1 MAVRLTTLAA
11 LAVLAALLVA
21 CAGASSTPAA
31 PASAPLPAA
40 ESPTAAPGG
49 GGAAPVAGDGA
60 ASAGG
65 GAAPASASSGP
76 ALHTSAAYQ
85 AIGAASAPIWV
96 TEEAGLFAKHGLD
109 VDVQYL
115 QGNASYA
122 ALIAGQI
129 DFLFGNP
136 HNFVSLEA
144 EGADVKVLACFK
156 PIVSDYTIMATPE
169 IHQAAD
175 LRGKLIA
182 TGGTSDLTQAYFDEY
197 FRRNNVRPD
206 DVTYVRVGG
215 QPERADALRGGAAQA
230 TMLNTPANVVLER
243 EGMRRLAKMDD
254 LRLPSATRCVTT
266 LPSLLEQRPEVAERF
281 LKAMI
286 ETAQF
291 MVVHRDQAEPI
302 VRQRLKIEDQ
312 ELMDATYAT
321 AAANDRDPV
330 VPVEGLQASAA
341 ALADENPHTLDLDV
355 RRMIDTSVLDRIRQS
370 GFIDVLY
377 Q

>member
-1 MAVRLTTLAA
+1 MTLRPPALAA
-11 LAVLAALLVA
+11 LPLLVSLLVA
-21 CAGASSTPAA
+21 CTGSSSTPTSPGNAPSGA
-31 PASAPLPAA
+31 PANPGAPP
-40 ESPTAAPGG
+40 STGST
-49 GGAAPVAGDGA
+49 
-60 ASAGG
+60 ASAQ
-65 GAAPASASSGP
+65 ATTGP

-96 TEEAGLFAKHGLD
+96 TDEAGLFTKYGLD

-136 HNFVSLEA
+136 HNLVSMAA
-144 EGADVKVLACFK
+144 EGTEVKVLACFK

-169 IHQAAD
+169 IRQATD

-182 TGGTSDLTQAYFDEY
+182 TGGTSDLTQSYFDEY
-197 FRRNNVRPD
+197 FRRNNMRPD
-206 DVTYVRVGG
+206 DVIYIRIGG

-230 TMLNTPANVVLER
+230 SMLNTPANVVLER
-243 EGMRRLAKMDD
+243 EGMRRLAKIDD
-254 LRLPSATRCVTT
+254 LQLPSATRCITT
-266 LPSLLEQRPEVAERF
+266 LPRLLEQRPEVAERF

-286 ETAQF
+286 ETAQY
-291 MVVHRDQAEPI
+291 MNTHREQAEAI

-321 AAANDRDPV
+321 AAANDRDPI
-330 VPVEGLQASAA
+330 VPVEGLRASAES
-341 ALADENPHTLDLDV
+341 LASENPRTLDLDV
-355 RRMIDTSVLDRIRQS
+355 RRMIDTTVLDRIRQS
-370 GFIDVLY
+370 GFIDALY

>member
-1 MAVRLTTLAA
+1 MASRPPELAA
-11 LAVLAALLVA
+11 LPLLIALMVA
-21 CAGASSTPAA
+21 CSGSSSTPTA
-31 PASAPLPAA
+31 PASAPPAA
-40 ESPTAAPGG
+40 PARPSAPASGAA
-49 GGAAPVAGDGA
+49 AAPV
-60 ASAGG
+60 
-65 GAAPASASSGP
+65 PATTSQ
-76 ALHTSAAYQ
+76 ALHTSAAFQ

-96 TEEAGLFAKHGLD
+96 TQEAGLFTKHGLV
-109 VDVQYL
+109 VDLQYL

-122 ALIAGQI
+122 ALVAGQI

-136 HNFVSLEA
+136 HNFVSMVA
-144 EGADVKVLACFK
+144 EGAEVKVLACFK
-156 PIVSDYTIMATPE
+156 PIVSDYTIMATLE
-169 IHQAAD
+169 IRQATD

-197 FRRNNVRPD
+197 FRRNGMRPD
-206 DVTYVRVGG
+206 EVMYIRIGG

-243 EGMRRLAKMDD
+243 EGMRRLAKIDD
-254 LRLPSATRCVTT
+254 LQLPSATRCITT
-266 LPSLLEQRPEVAERF
+266 LPRLVEQQPEVAERF
-281 LKAMI
+281 VKAMI

-291 MVVHRDQAEPI
+291 MHTHREQAEAI
-302 VRQRLKIEDQ
+302 VRERLKIEDK

-330 VPVEGLQASAA
+330 VPIEGLRASAE
-341 ALADENPHTLDLDV
+341 ALASENPRTLDLDA

-370 GFIDVLY
+370 GFIDALY